1 VVIVDSKYNPIWLK
15 EQKKRCCFFFFVSC
29 VYRSIYTAA
38 RTLSTDNSNG
48 IVPTATLEG
57 DEEQQEVDQN
67 ESLLNANIIFEN
79 NIMISEF
86 LRAPRP
92 FLRPGSRAYS
102 VPANLG
108 KLNLFFFNSIIII
121 IV

>member
-1 VVIVDSKYNPIWLK
+1 L
-15 EQKKRCCFFFFVSC
+15 C

-48 IVPTATLEG
+48 NGNIPTGTLEEE
-57 DEEQQEVDQN
+57 DEEQQEFDQN
-67 ESLLNANIIFEN
+67 DNLLNANIIFEN
-79 NIMISEF
+79 SILASEY

-102 VPANLG
+102 VPANLS
-108 KLNLFFFNSIIII
+108 KFYFVFQIDYYYFDFS
-121 IV
+121 

>member
-1 VVIVDSKYNPIWLK
+1 VVIVDSKYNPILLK
-15 EQKKRCCFFFFVSC
+15 EQKKRCCCFFFVSC

-48 IVPTATLEG
+48 NGIAPTGTLEEE
-57 DEEQQEVDQN
+57 DEEQQQELDQN
-67 ESLLNANIIFEN
+67 DSLLNANIIFEN
-79 NIMISEF
+79 SIMASEY
-86 LRAPRP
+86 LRAPRL

-108 KLNLFFFNSIIII
+108 KFLFLI
-121 IV
+121 